1 MPKITAPT
9 VAEHRAAQRAALLA
23 AGEAVIDEA
32 GLAGFTPRSVC
43 ERAGMSR
50 SSFYDYFPSK
60 DDLLVAIAIA
70 AIESWDAE
78 MEEALAAVEPGLAEL
93 RAYVEATMVM
103 TADGK
108 HTLASV
114 LREADLSPSR
124 MDDLMALHDALLK
137 PIARVLDHLG
147 VDASPQSVML
157 VQGVLGAGVQLV
169 SQGRDPQAVAD
180 DVNRLLTRGLLG

>member
-9 VAEHRAAQRAALLA
+9 VGEHRAAQRAALLA
-23 AGEAVIDEA
+23 AGEAVIAES

-60 DDLLVAIAIA
+60 DDLLVAMAIA

-78 MEEALAAVEPGLAEL
+78 MEEILAPVEPGLAEL
-93 RAYVEATMVM
+93 RAYVEATMSM

-124 MDDLMALHDALLK
+124 MDDLMSLHDALLK
-137 PIARVLDHLG
+137 PVARVLAHLD
-147 VDASPQSVML
+147 VDASPQAVML

-169 SQGRDPQAVAD
+169 SHGADPQAVAD
-180 DVNRLLTRGLLG
+180 DVTRLLTRGLLG

>member
-1 MPKITAPT
+1 MPKMTAPT

-78 MEEALAAVEPGLAEL
+78 IEEALAAVEPGLAEL
-93 RAYVEATMVM
+93 RAYV
-103 TADGK
+103 
-108 HTLASV
+108 
-114 LREADLSPSR
+114 
-124 MDDLMALHDALLK
+124 
-137 PIARVLDHLG
+137 
-147 VDASPQSVML
+147 
-157 VQGVLGAGVQLV
+157 
-169 SQGRDPQAVAD
+169 
-180 DVNRLLTRGLLG
+180 